1 MPGRRKAQAPP
12 PRGDLPILA
21 LTAGSSEE
29 ERRQCREAGMNGHIG
44 KPYDREIL
52 LRQVA
57 RTLAS
62 DHSRTGVA

>member
-1 MPGRRKAQAPP
+1 MPP

-44 KPYDREIL
+44 KPYDREVL
-52 LRQVA
+52 LRQIS
-57 RTLAS
+57 RILDS
-62 DHSRTGVA
+62 GRSRTGVA